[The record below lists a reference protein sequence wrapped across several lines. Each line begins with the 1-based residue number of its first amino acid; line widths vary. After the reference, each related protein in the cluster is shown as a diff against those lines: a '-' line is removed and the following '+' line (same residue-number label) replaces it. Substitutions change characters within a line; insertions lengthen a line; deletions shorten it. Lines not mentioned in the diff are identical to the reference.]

1 MKSHKKDIFIRNQ
14 ATGLV
19 LKVSK
24 ILRIFSS
31 KSFLSS
37 LLLEGDVKI
46 IKRDNDPQTWY
57 LSYRSIFHYENYIM
71 KNCFIY

>member
-24 ILRIFSS
+24 ILRFFSS

-46 IKRDNDPQTWY
+46 IKRDNDTQTW
-57 LSYRSIFHYENYIM
+57 
-71 KNCFIY
+71 

>member
-14 ATGLV
+14 ATALV

-24 ILRIFSS
+24 ILRFFSS

-46 IKRDNDPQTWY
+46 IKRDNDGICHTDLY
-57 LSYRSIFHYENYIM
+57 FIM
-71 KNCFIY
+71 KTIS

>member
-14 ATGLV
+14 ATALV

-24 ILRIFSS
+24 ILRFFSS

-46 IKRDNDPQTWY
+46 IKRDNDTQTWY